1 MSNHTVEW
9 NQVNWKQL
17 NRQVFRLQ
25 KRIYQASQRGED
37 KVVQKLQKLL
47 LKSWY
52 GKLLAV
58 KKVTQDNRGRKT
70 PGFDGVSELT
80 PEERIQLA
88 KELSLDGKSSP
99 VKRVY
104 IPKPGKKE
112 KRPLGI
118 PTIKERA
125 KQALAKL
132 ALEPEWEAKFESNS
146 YGFRPGRSAQDAMA
160 AIYSDIRC
168 QDYYVLD
175 ADIEKCFDKINH
187 QVLLDKLKTF
197 PVMRRQI
204 KAWLKSSI
212 LDKEGFIP
220 SKEATPQGGN
230 ISPLLANIALHG
242 LEAHLTNKFPQ
253 RYCNKALSEKYGIK
267 ADINIQSPILHRYAD
282 DFIIMHQ
289 SKKLVEECR
298 VEVDTW
304 LSNLGLNLKESKT
317 RIAHTRKNKDVIWG
331 FDYLGFNVRQYE
343 VADSASGRD
352 RKGNLLGYKTLIKPS
367 KDAVKTHVRKIGNYI
382 RNNRNIRQEKLIS
395 DLNLIIRGWT
405 AYYSSV
411 VSSRIFG
418 SIDHILFQQLTRW
431 ATYRCPSLGKKKAM
445 GKYWSIDTNGKWDFV
460 KDELKLL
467 NHKDTKIEYR
477 TRLKGY
483 KSPYDGDW
491 VYWGKRLANFPH
503 ISKRFSLL
511 LKKQK
516 GKCTICNLNFTST
529 DIVEI
534 DHITPKTLGGQD
546 IYANLQL
553 LHGHCHDEK
562 TSNDLEDIRK
572 HKLLKFMEGIN
583 KELDHLNWFWDT
595 NDILITSDI

>member
-1 MSNHTVEW
+1 MRNHTVEW
-9 NQVNWKQL
+9 NQINWKQV
-17 NRQVFRLQ
+17 NRHVFRLQ
-25 KRIYQASQRGED
+25 KRIYQASQRGEA

-58 KKVTQDNRGRKT
+58 RKVTQDNRGRKT
-70 PGFDGVSELT
+70 AGFDGVSELC
-80 PEERIQLA
+80 PEERIQLTESL
-88 KELSLDGKSSP
+88 KLDGKTSQ

-118 PTIKERA
+118 PTIQERA

-132 ALEPEWEAKFESNS
+132 ALEPEWEAKFEPNS
-146 YGFRPGRSAQDAMA
+146 YGFRPGRSAQDAIA
-160 AIYSDIRC
+160 AIYSDIRG

-175 ADIEKCFDKINH
+175 ADIEKCFDRINH

-212 LDKEGFIP
+212 LDKDGFIS
-220 SKEATPQGGN
+220 SKEGTPQGGV

-242 LEAHLTNKFPQ
+242 LEEHLTKKFPKK
-253 RYCNKALSEKYGIK
+253 YCNKALSEKYGTK

-282 DFIIMHQ
+282 DFIILHQ
-289 SKKLVEECR
+289 SKKLIEECR
-298 VEVDTW
+298 EEIEIW
-304 LSNLGLNLKESKT
+304 LSELGLNLKESKT
-317 RIAHTRKNKDVIWG
+317 RITHTRKNQGTNWG
-331 FDYLGFNVRQYE
+331 FDYLGFNIRQYE

-367 KDAVKTHVRKIGNYI
+367 KDAVKRHVRKIGNYI
-382 RNNRNIRQEKLIS
+382 RNNRNICQEKLIN

-405 AYYSSV
+405 AYYSTV

-418 SIDHILFQQLTRW
+418 SIDHIMFQQLTRW
-431 ATYRCPSLGKKKAM
+431 ATYRSPSLGKKKAM

-460 KDELKLL
+460 KGDLKLL
-467 NHKDTKIEYR
+467 QHKDTKIEYR
-477 TRLKGY
+477 IRLKGY
-483 KSPYDGDW
+483 KSPFDGDW
-491 VYWGKRLANFPH
+491 TYWGNRLADFPH
-503 ISKRFSLL
+503 VSKRFLLL

-516 GKCTICNLNFTST
+516 GKCKICNLNFTTS

-534 DHITPKTLGGQD
+534 DHITPKELGGKD
-546 IYANLQL
+546 IYTNLQL
-553 LHGHCHDEK
+553 LHGHCHDKK
-562 TSNDLEDIRK
+562 TSNDLENIRK
-572 HKLLKFMEGIN
+572 HQLLQFMEGIN
-583 KELDHLNWFWDT
+583 KRT
-595 NDILITSDI
+595 G